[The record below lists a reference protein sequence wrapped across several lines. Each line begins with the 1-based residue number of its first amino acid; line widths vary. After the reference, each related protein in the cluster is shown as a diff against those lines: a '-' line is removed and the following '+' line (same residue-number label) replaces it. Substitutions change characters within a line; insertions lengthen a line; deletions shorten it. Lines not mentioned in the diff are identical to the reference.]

1 MDFNLSRMLVVDFMH
16 EVELGIWKTLF
27 THLICI
33 LYAMAPG
40 GKLVG
45 ILDERFRNTPL
56 FSQAIC
62 RFTNNVSEMKKLTAR
77 DHEDLLQVISFL
89 FTLVL
94 SEKLTI
100 VAQAFLSVPSQHLKV
115 FLMSLIT
122 NVL

>member
-1 MDFNLSRMLVVDFMH
+1 MLVVDFMH

-27 THLICI
+27 THLIRI
-33 LYAMAPG
+33 LYATAPG

-45 ILDERFRNTPL
+45 ILDERFRNTPP
-56 FSQAIC
+56 FSQAI
-62 RFTNNVSEMKKLTAR
+62 RQFTNNVSEMKKLTAR

-100 VAQAFLSVPSQHLKV
+100 VAWAFLSVPSQRLKV